1 MEALLSVWGYLPEA
15 IVTYLGDPM
24 VWVMLLAGTAL
35 GYFVGV
41 MPGLG
46 PTMGMALSLS
56 IIYTLPVTQGMAL
69 LIGIF
74 VSAVGSGGI
83 TASLI
88 NIPGTAAAA
97 ATCMD
102 GYALVKQGRGREA
115 CGYSVF
121 ASVIGTL
128 AATLFV
134 FIIQPFVTTI
144 ALKFGDWE
152 TFLFCLFGLMICGSL
167 SGDRPVKGWIA
178 AFVGFFISMCGAESV
193 QSVIRYNFCS
203 VSAKCSTP

>member
-1 MEALLSVWGYLPEA
+1 
-15 IVTYLGDPM
+15 
-24 VWVMLLAGTAL
+24 
-35 GYFVGV
+35 
-41 MPGLG
+41 
-46 PTMGMALSLS
+46 
-56 IIYTLPVTQGMAL
+56 
-69 LIGIF
+69 
-74 VSAVGSGGI
+74 
-83 TASLI
+83 
-88 NIPGTAAAA
+88 
-97 ATCMD
+97 MD

-193 QSVIRYNFCS
+193 QSVIRYNFGRS
-203 VSAKCSTP
+203 ELLSGFNSTVAMLGLFGIGEVLYTLKNKQNTKVEGKAGLPIIKFQEFGMRIEADALFMPDNAPLNE